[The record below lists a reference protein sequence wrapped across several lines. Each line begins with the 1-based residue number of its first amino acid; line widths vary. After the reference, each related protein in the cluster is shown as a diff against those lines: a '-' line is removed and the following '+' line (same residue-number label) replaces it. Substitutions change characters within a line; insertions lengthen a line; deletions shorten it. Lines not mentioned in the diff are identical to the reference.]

1 MIKIKIRFKNATK
14 RQASGSSGG
23 GSSNTS
29 DWDSGTEESF
39 FSEEDNDF
47 PFEI

>member
-1 MIKIKIRFKNATK
+1 MKIKLRMKNTTK

-39 FSEEDNDF
+39 FSEEGNDY